1 MDYSCLPGTDGG
13 EDYNTTLPS
22 ISLIS
27 SISLFDNATSRKKS
41 LSKTFSVPGLTS
53 ENEYES
59 SLPSR
64 GLENLD
70 VMRQRSGT
78 GISSCPPSLQTS
90 NEGSLE
96 RTGQQM
102 EPTETQEEARYLPA
116 PLAALP
122 RTNQQTVLVFRNGT
136 EDLTEAQSEE
146 TSSSDNCSNDDDTA
160 GAEALAMQS
169 LGKHLILS
177 DLDEHLHSSA
187 VDTEFEMFSVIPD
200 GDVDQGDEDV
210 EQLSEFGS
218 SMYISLEK
226 ATKDSSVTKVV
237 QPTCHTEEQHGKS
250 RAGSYVT
257 LINGTRGSEPQDKPK
272 GSAFLQLASTGH
284 GENGVSS
291 SPVQATPLPSPIV
304 NIAATSEVTQTTEHQ
319 NVKEMVDSP
328 YQSHSTAR
336 QSQQQKFT
344 NELVAQFSSSNDL
357 PEGIEH
363 SDDEDSGLI
372 TTSCTSPDEF
382 LASFTSNCVTKETE
396 SFSLELLSEIDNC
409 SLEEGFSPL
418 ITDLQE
424 ESDINSADFCGNAE
438 LSLGKCFRDDT
449 LGLYANNIP
458 DQSCEDKDNIPLDSK
473 FHEDT
478 ELEGLEGLEGFSCV
492 MAYNQEEDEN
502 KQEDRTRTLTKRGIS
517 GHGLEFPALADS
529 LAPVT
534 ESACFLLPEMME
546 TNSEEESEDEDAE
559 DTENED
565 TSLHPGLF
573 ENTILMFDQAQEHLE
588 MKEFTLNNLSK
599 EQDKPS
605 EHLDFK
611 EDHFVG
617 QIGETGIEDTCSLN
631 DDQEAGGGFEE
642 NVSESHD
649 YKKESDLKGIP
660 NFYKFTKI
668 NFQAS

>member
-13 EDYNTTLPS
+13 EDYNTTLPG

-70 VMRQRSGT
+70 VTRQRSGT

-102 EPTETQEEARYLPA
+102 EPNETQEEARYLPA

-169 LGKHLILS
+169 LGKHLIMS

-200 GDVDQGDEDV
+200 ADVDQGDEEDV

-257 LINGTRGSEPQDKPK
+257 LINGTRGSEP
-272 GSAFLQLASTGH
+272 
-284 GENGVSS
+284 
-291 SPVQATPLPSPIV
+291 SPVV
-304 NIAATSEVTQTTEHQ
+304 NIAATSEMTQTTEHQ

-344 NELVAQFSSSNDL
+344 NELMAQFSSGNDL

-458 DQSCEDKDNIPLDSK
+458 DQSCEDKDNIPLDSQ
-473 FHEDT
+473 FYEDT
-478 ELEGLEGLEGFSCV
+478 ELEGREGFSCV

-517 GHGLEFPALADS
+517 GHGLEFPALADP

-546 TNSEEESEDEDAE
+546 TNSEEESKDEDAE

-617 QIGETGIEDTCSLN
+617 QIDETGIEDTCSLN
-631 DDQEAGGGFEE
+631 DDQEARGGFEE

-660 NFYKFTKI
+660 NFYTFTKI

>member
-13 EDYNTTLPS
+13 EDYNTTLPG

-70 VMRQRSGT
+70 VTRQRSGT

-102 EPTETQEEARYLPA
+102 EPNETQEEARYLPA

-169 LGKHLILS
+169 LGKHLIMS

-200 GDVDQGDEDV
+200 ADVDQGDEEDV

-257 LINGTRGSEPQDKPK
+257 LINGTRGSEP
-272 GSAFLQLASTGH
+272 
-284 GENGVSS
+284 
-291 SPVQATPLPSPIV
+291 SPIV
-304 NIAATSEVTQTTEHQ
+304 NIAATSEMTQTTEHQ

-328 YQSHSTAR
+328 YRSHSTAR

-458 DQSCEDKDNIPLDSK
+458 DQSCEDKDNIPLDSQ
-473 FHEDT
+473 FYEDT
-478 ELEGLEGLEGFSCV
+478 ELEGHEGFSCV

-517 GHGLEFPALADS
+517 GHGLEFPELADP

-546 TNSEEESEDEDAE
+546 TNSEEESKDEDAE

-617 QIGETGIEDTCSLN
+617 QIDETGIEDTCSLN
-631 DDQEAGGGFEE
+631 DDQEARGGFEE

-660 NFYKFTKI
+660 NFYTFTKI

>member
-13 EDYNTTLPS
+13 EDYNTTLPG

-70 VMRQRSGT
+70 VTRQRSGT

-169 LGKHLILS
+169 LGKHLIMS

-200 GDVDQGDEDV
+200 ADVDQGDEEDV

-257 LINGTRGSEPQDKPK
+257 LINGTRGSEP
-272 GSAFLQLASTGH
+272 
-284 GENGVSS
+284 
-291 SPVQATPLPSPIV
+291 SPIV
-304 NIAATSEVTQTTEHQ
+304 NIAATSEMTQTTEHQ

-328 YQSHSTAR
+328 YRSHSTAR

-344 NELVAQFSSSNDL
+344 NELVAQFSSGNDL

-458 DQSCEDKDNIPLDSK
+458 DQSCEDKDNIPLDSQ
-473 FHEDT
+473 FYEDT
-478 ELEGLEGLEGFSCV
+478 ELEGHEGFSCV

-502 KQEDRTRTLTKRGIS
+502 KQGDRTRTLTKRGIS
-517 GHGLEFPALADS
+517 GYGLEFPELADP

-546 TNSEEESEDEDAE
+546 TNSEEESKDEDAE

-617 QIGETGIEDTCSLN
+617 QIDETGIEDTCSLN
-631 DDQEAGGGFEE
+631 DDQEARGGFEE

-660 NFYKFTKI
+660 NFYTFTKI

>member
-13 EDYNTTLPS
+13 EDYNTTLPG

-169 LGKHLILS
+169 LGKHLIMS

-200 GDVDQGDEDV
+200 ADVDQGDEEDV

-257 LINGTRGSEPQDKPK
+257 LINGTRGSEP
-272 GSAFLQLASTGH
+272 
-284 GENGVSS
+284 
-291 SPVQATPLPSPIV
+291 SPIV
-304 NIAATSEVTQTTEHQ
+304 NIAATSEMTQATEHQ

-344 NELVAQFSSSNDL
+344 NELMAQFSSGNDL

-458 DQSCEDKDNIPLDSK
+458 DQSCEDKDNIPLDSQ
-473 FHEDT
+473 FYEDT
-478 ELEGLEGLEGFSCV
+478 ELEGHEGFSCV

-502 KQEDRTRTLTKRGIS
+502 KQGDRTRTLTKRGIS
-517 GHGLEFPALADS
+517 GHGLEFPELADP

-546 TNSEEESEDEDAE
+546 TNSEEESKDEDAE

-599 EQDKPS
+599 EQDKSS

-617 QIGETGIEDTCSLN
+617 QIDETGIEDTCSLN
-631 DDQEAGGGFEE
+631 DDQEARGGFEE

-660 NFYKFTKI
+660 NFYTFTKI

>member
-13 EDYNTTLPS
+13 EDYNTTLPG

-70 VMRQRSGT
+70 VTRQRSGT

-102 EPTETQEEARYLPA
+102 EPNETQEEARYLPA

-169 LGKHLILS
+169 LGKHLIMS

-200 GDVDQGDEDV
+200 ADVDQGDEEDV

-257 LINGTRGSEPQDKPK
+257 LINGTRGSEP
-272 GSAFLQLASTGH
+272 
-284 GENGVSS
+284 
-291 SPVQATPLPSPIV
+291 SPIV
-304 NIAATSEVTQTTEHQ
+304 NIAATSEMTQTTEHQ

-344 NELVAQFSSSNDL
+344 NELMAQFSSGNDL

-458 DQSCEDKDNIPLDSK
+458 DQSCEDKDNIPLDSQ
-473 FHEDT
+473 FYEDT
-478 ELEGLEGLEGFSCV
+478 ELEGHEGFSCV

-502 KQEDRTRTLTKRGIS
+502 KQGDRTRTLTKRGIS
-517 GHGLEFPALADS
+517 GHGLEFPELADP

-546 TNSEEESEDEDAE
+546 TNSEEESKDEDAE

-565 TSLHPGLF
+565 TSLHPGLS

-617 QIGETGIEDTCSLN
+617 QIDETGIEDTCSLN
-631 DDQEAGGGFEE
+631 DDQEARGGFEE

-660 NFYKFTKI
+660 NFYTFTKI

>member
-13 EDYNTTLPS
+13 EDYNTTLPG

-70 VMRQRSGT
+70 VTRQRSGT

-102 EPTETQEEARYLPA
+102 EPNETQEEARYLPA

-169 LGKHLILS
+169 LGKHLIMS

-200 GDVDQGDEDV
+200 GDVDQGDEEDV

-257 LINGTRGSEPQDKPK
+257 LINGTRGSEP
-272 GSAFLQLASTGH
+272 
-284 GENGVSS
+284 
-291 SPVQATPLPSPIV
+291 SPVV
-304 NIAATSEVTQTTEHQ
+304 NIAATSEMTQTTEHQ

-344 NELVAQFSSSNDL
+344 NELMAQFSSGNDL

-458 DQSCEDKDNIPLDSK
+458 DQSCEDKDNIPLDSQ
-473 FHEDT
+473 FYEDT
-478 ELEGLEGLEGFSCV
+478 ELEGREGFSCV

-517 GHGLEFPALADS
+517 GHGLEFPELADP

-546 TNSEEESEDEDAE
+546 TNSEEESKDEDAE

-617 QIGETGIEDTCSLN
+617 QIDETGIEDTCSLN
-631 DDQEAGGGFEE
+631 DDQEARGGFEE

-660 NFYKFTKI
+660 NFYTFTKI

>member
-13 EDYNTTLPS
+13 EDYNTTLPG

-70 VMRQRSGT
+70 VTRQRSGT

-169 LGKHLILS
+169 LGKHLIMS

-200 GDVDQGDEDV
+200 GDVDQGDEEDV

-257 LINGTRGSEPQDKPK
+257 LINGTRGSEP
-272 GSAFLQLASTGH
+272 
-284 GENGVSS
+284 
-291 SPVQATPLPSPIV
+291 SPIV
-304 NIAATSEVTQTTEHQ
+304 NIAATSEMTQTTEHQ

-328 YQSHSTAR
+328 YRSHSTAR

-344 NELVAQFSSSNDL
+344 NELMAQFSSGNDL

-458 DQSCEDKDNIPLDSK
+458 DQSCEDKDNIPLDSQ
-473 FHEDT
+473 FYEDT
-478 ELEGLEGLEGFSCV
+478 ELEGHEGFSCV

-502 KQEDRTRTLTKRGIS
+502 KQGDRTRTLTKRGIS
-517 GHGLEFPALADS
+517 GHGLEFPELADP

-546 TNSEEESEDEDAE
+546 TNSEEESKDEDAE

-617 QIGETGIEDTCSLN
+617 QIDETGIEDTCSLN
-631 DDQEAGGGFEE
+631 DDQEARGGFEE

-660 NFYKFTKI
+660 NFYTFTKI

>member
-13 EDYNTTLPS
+13 EDYNTTLPG

-27 SISLFDNATSRKKS
+27 SISLFDKATSRKKS

-70 VMRQRSGT
+70 VTRQRSGT

-169 LGKHLILS
+169 LGKHLIMS

-200 GDVDQGDEDV
+200 ADVDQGDEEDV

-257 LINGTRGSEPQDKPK
+257 LINGTRGSEP
-272 GSAFLQLASTGH
+272 
-284 GENGVSS
+284 
-291 SPVQATPLPSPIV
+291 SPIV
-304 NIAATSEVTQTTEHQ
+304 NIAATSEMTQTTEHQ

-328 YQSHSTAR
+328 YRSHSTAR

-344 NELVAQFSSSNDL
+344 NELVAQFSSGNDL

-458 DQSCEDKDNIPLDSK
+458 DQSCEDKDNIPLDSQ
-473 FHEDT
+473 FYEDT
-478 ELEGLEGLEGFSCV
+478 ELEGREGFSCV

-517 GHGLEFPALADS
+517 GHGLEFPELANP

-546 TNSEEESEDEDAE
+546 TNSEEESKDEDAE

-617 QIGETGIEDTCSLN
+617 QIDETGIEDTCSLN
-631 DDQEAGGGFEE
+631 DDQEARGGFEE

-660 NFYKFTKI
+660 NFYTFTKI

>member
-1 MDYSCLPGTDGG
+1 M
-13 EDYNTTLPS
+13 
-22 ISLIS
+22 
-27 SISLFDNATSRKKS
+27 
-41 LSKTFSVPGLTS
+41 
-53 ENEYES
+53 
-59 SLPSR
+59 
-64 GLENLD
+64 
-70 VMRQRSGT
+70 
-78 GISSCPPSLQTS
+78 
-90 NEGSLE
+90 
-96 RTGQQM
+96 
-102 EPTETQEEARYLPA
+102 
-116 PLAALP
+116 
-122 RTNQQTVLVFRNGT
+122 
-136 EDLTEAQSEE
+136 
-146 TSSSDNCSNDDDTA
+146 
-160 GAEALAMQS
+160 
-169 LGKHLILS
+169 
-177 DLDEHLHSSA
+177 
-187 VDTEFEMFSVIPD
+187 
-200 GDVDQGDEDV
+200 
-210 EQLSEFGS
+210 
-218 SMYISLEK
+218 
-226 ATKDSSVTKVV
+226 
-237 QPTCHTEEQHGKS
+237 
-250 RAGSYVT
+250 
-257 LINGTRGSEPQDKPK
+257 
-272 GSAFLQLASTGH
+272 
-284 GENGVSS
+284 
-291 SPVQATPLPSPIV
+291 
-304 NIAATSEVTQTTEHQ
+304 TQTTEHQ

-344 NELVAQFSSSNDL
+344 NELVAQFSSGNDL

-478 ELEGLEGLEGFSCV
+478 ELEGLEGFSCV
-492 MAYNQEEDEN
+492 MAYKQEEDEN

-517 GHGLEFPALADS
+517 GHGLEFPALADP

-546 TNSEEESEDEDAE
+546 TNSEEESKDEDAE

-599 EQDKPS
+599 EQDKLS

-631 DDQEAGGGFEE
+631 DDQEARGGFEE

-660 NFYKFTKI
+660 NFYTFTKI
-668 NFQAS
+668 YNFQAS

>member
-13 EDYNTTLPS
+13 EDYNTTLPG

-70 VMRQRSGT
+70 VTRQRSGT

-102 EPTETQEEARYLPA
+102 EPNETQEEARYLPA

-169 LGKHLILS
+169 LGKHLIMS

-200 GDVDQGDEDV
+200 ADVDQGDEEDV

-257 LINGTRGSEPQDKPK
+257 LINGTRGSEP
-272 GSAFLQLASTGH
+272 
-284 GENGVSS
+284 
-291 SPVQATPLPSPIV
+291 SPIV
-304 NIAATSEVTQTTEHQ
+304 NIAATSEMTQATEHQ

-344 NELVAQFSSSNDL
+344 NELMAQFSSGNDL

-458 DQSCEDKDNIPLDSK
+458 DQSCEDKDNIPLDSQ
-473 FHEDT
+473 FYEDT
-478 ELEGLEGLEGFSCV
+478 ELEGREGFSCV

-517 GHGLEFPALADS
+517 GHGLEFPALADP

-534 ESACFLLPEMME
+534 ESACFLLSEMME
-546 TNSEEESEDEDAE
+546 TNSEEESKDEDAE

-599 EQDKPS
+599 EQDKSS

-617 QIGETGIEDTCSLN
+617 QIDETGIEDTCSLN
-631 DDQEAGGGFEE
+631 DDQEARGGFEE

-660 NFYKFTKI
+660 NFYTFTKI

>member
-13 EDYNTTLPS
+13 EDYNTTLPG

-70 VMRQRSGT
+70 VTRQRSGT

-102 EPTETQEEARYLPA
+102 EPNETQEEARYLPA

-169 LGKHLILS
+169 LGKHLIMS

-200 GDVDQGDEDV
+200 ADVDQGDEEDV

-257 LINGTRGSEPQDKPK
+257 PINGTRGSE
-272 GSAFLQLASTGH
+272 
-284 GENGVSS
+284 
-291 SPVQATPLPSPIV
+291 PSPIV
-304 NIAATSEVTQTTEHQ
+304 NIAATSEMTQTTEHQ

-344 NELVAQFSSSNDL
+344 NELMAQFSSGNDL

-458 DQSCEDKDNIPLDSK
+458 DQSCEDKDNIPLDSQ
-473 FHEDT
+473 FYEDT
-478 ELEGLEGLEGFSCV
+478 ELEGHEGFSCV

-502 KQEDRTRTLTKRGIS
+502 KQGDRTRTLTKRGIS
-517 GHGLEFPALADS
+517 GHGLEFPELADP

-546 TNSEEESEDEDAE
+546 TNSEEESKDEDAE

-565 TSLHPGLF
+565 TSLHPGLS

-617 QIGETGIEDTCSLN
+617 QIDETGIEDTCSLN
-631 DDQEAGGGFEE
+631 DDQEARGGFEE

-660 NFYKFTKI
+660 NFYTFTKI

>member
-13 EDYNTTLPS
+13 EDYNTTLPG

-70 VMRQRSGT
+70 VTRQRSGT

-169 LGKHLILS
+169 LGKHLIMS

-200 GDVDQGDEDV
+200 ADVDQGDEEDV

-257 LINGTRGSEPQDKPK
+257 LINGTRGSEP
-272 GSAFLQLASTGH
+272 
-284 GENGVSS
+284 
-291 SPVQATPLPSPIV
+291 SPVV
-304 NIAATSEVTQTTEHQ
+304 NIAATSEMTQTTEHQ

-344 NELVAQFSSSNDL
+344 NELMAQFSSGNDL

-458 DQSCEDKDNIPLDSK
+458 DQSCEDKDNIPLDSQ
-473 FHEDT
+473 FYEDT
-478 ELEGLEGLEGFSCV
+478 ELEGHEGFSCV

-502 KQEDRTRTLTKRGIS
+502 KQGDRTRTLTKRGIS
-517 GHGLEFPALADS
+517 GHGLEFPELADP

-546 TNSEEESEDEDAE
+546 TNSEEESKDEDAE

-617 QIGETGIEDTCSLN
+617 QIDETGIEDTCSLN
-631 DDQEAGGGFEE
+631 DDQEARGGFEE

-660 NFYKFTKI
+660 NFYTFTKI

>member
-13 EDYNTTLPS
+13 EDYNTTLPG

-169 LGKHLILS
+169 LGKHLIMS

-200 GDVDQGDEDV
+200 GDVDQGDEEDV

-257 LINGTRGSEPQDKPK
+257 LINGTRGSEP
-272 GSAFLQLASTGH
+272 
-284 GENGVSS
+284 
-291 SPVQATPLPSPIV
+291 SPIV
-304 NIAATSEVTQTTEHQ
+304 NIAATSEMTQTTEHQ

-344 NELVAQFSSSNDL
+344 NELMAQFSSGNDL

-458 DQSCEDKDNIPLDSK
+458 DQSCEDKDNIPLDSQ
-473 FHEDT
+473 FYEDT
-478 ELEGLEGLEGFSCV
+478 ELEGHEGFSCV

-502 KQEDRTRTLTKRGIS
+502 KQGDRTRTLTKRGIS
-517 GHGLEFPALADS
+517 GHGLEFPELADP

-546 TNSEEESEDEDAE
+546 TNSEEESKDEDAE

-617 QIGETGIEDTCSLN
+617 QIDETGIEDTCSLN
-631 DDQEAGGGFEE
+631 DDQEARGGFEE

-660 NFYKFTKI
+660 NFYTFTKI

>member
-13 EDYNTTLPS
+13 EDYNTTLPG

-70 VMRQRSGT
+70 VTRQRSGT

-169 LGKHLILS
+169 LGKHLIMS

-200 GDVDQGDEDV
+200 GDVDQGDEEDV

-257 LINGTRGSEPQDKPK
+257 LINGTRGSEP
-272 GSAFLQLASTGH
+272 
-284 GENGVSS
+284 
-291 SPVQATPLPSPIV
+291 SPIV
-304 NIAATSEVTQTTEHQ
+304 NIAATSEMTQTTEHQ

-328 YQSHSTAR
+328 YRSHSTAR

-344 NELVAQFSSSNDL
+344 NELVAQFSSGNDL

-458 DQSCEDKDNIPLDSK
+458 DQSCEDKDNIPLDSQ
-473 FHEDT
+473 FYEDT
-478 ELEGLEGLEGFSCV
+478 ELEGHEGFSCV

-502 KQEDRTRTLTKRGIS
+502 KQGDRTRTLTKRGIS
-517 GHGLEFPALADS
+517 GHGLEFPELADP

-546 TNSEEESEDEDAE
+546 TNSEEESKDEDAE

-617 QIGETGIEDTCSLN
+617 QIDETGIEDTCSLN
-631 DDQEAGGGFEE
+631 DDQEARGGFEE

-660 NFYKFTKI
+660 NFYTFTKI

>member
-13 EDYNTTLPS
+13 EDYNTTLPG

-70 VMRQRSGT
+70 VTRQRSGT

-102 EPTETQEEARYLPA
+102 EPNETQEEARYLPA

-169 LGKHLILS
+169 LGKHLIMS

-200 GDVDQGDEDV
+200 ADVDQGDEEDV

-257 LINGTRGSEPQDKPK
+257 LINGTRGSEP
-272 GSAFLQLASTGH
+272 
-284 GENGVSS
+284 
-291 SPVQATPLPSPIV
+291 SPIV
-304 NIAATSEVTQTTEHQ
+304 NIAATSEMTQATEHQ

-344 NELVAQFSSSNDL
+344 NELMAQFSSGNDL

-458 DQSCEDKDNIPLDSK
+458 DQSCEDKDNIPLDSQ
-473 FHEDT
+473 FYEDT
-478 ELEGLEGLEGFSCV
+478 ELEGREGFSCV

-517 GHGLEFPALADS
+517 GHGLEFPALADP

-534 ESACFLLPEMME
+534 ESACFLLSEMME
-546 TNSEEESEDEDAE
+546 TNSEEESKDEDAE

-617 QIGETGIEDTCSLN
+617 QIDETGIEDTCSLN
-631 DDQEAGGGFEE
+631 DDQEARGGFEE

-660 NFYKFTKI
+660 NFYTFTKI

>member
-13 EDYNTTLPS
+13 EDYNTTLPG

-70 VMRQRSGT
+70 VTRQRSGT

-102 EPTETQEEARYLPA
+102 EPNETQEEARYLPA

-169 LGKHLILS
+169 LGKHLIMS

-200 GDVDQGDEDV
+200 ADVDQGDEEDV

-257 LINGTRGSEPQDKPK
+257 LINGTRGSEP
-272 GSAFLQLASTGH
+272 
-284 GENGVSS
+284 
-291 SPVQATPLPSPIV
+291 SPIV
-304 NIAATSEVTQTTEHQ
+304 NIAATREMTQTTEHQ

-344 NELVAQFSSSNDL
+344 NELMAQFSSGNDL

-458 DQSCEDKDNIPLDSK
+458 DQSCEDKDNIPLDSQ
-473 FHEDT
+473 FYEDT
-478 ELEGLEGLEGFSCV
+478 ELEGHEGFSCV

-502 KQEDRTRTLTKRGIS
+502 KQGDRTRTLTKRGIS
-517 GHGLEFPALADS
+517 GHGLEFPELADP

-546 TNSEEESEDEDAE
+546 TNSEEESKDEDAE

-565 TSLHPGLF
+565 TSLHPGLS

-617 QIGETGIEDTCSLN
+617 QIDETGIEDTCSLN
-631 DDQEAGGGFEE
+631 DDQEARGGFEE

-660 NFYKFTKI
+660 NFYTFTKI

>member
-13 EDYNTTLPS
+13 EDYNTTLPG

-70 VMRQRSGT
+70 VTRQRSGT

-102 EPTETQEEARYLPA
+102 EPNETQEEARYLPA

-169 LGKHLILS
+169 LGKHLIMS

-200 GDVDQGDEDV
+200 ADVDQGDEEDV

-257 LINGTRGSEPQDKPK
+257 LINGTRGSEP
-272 GSAFLQLASTGH
+272 
-284 GENGVSS
+284 
-291 SPVQATPLPSPIV
+291 SPIV
-304 NIAATSEVTQTTEHQ
+304 NIAATSEMTQATEHQ

-344 NELVAQFSSSNDL
+344 NELMAQFSSGNDL

-458 DQSCEDKDNIPLDSK
+458 DQSCEDKDNIPLDSQ
-473 FHEDT
+473 FYEDT
-478 ELEGLEGLEGFSCV
+478 ELEGREGFSCV

-502 KQEDRTRTLTKRGIS
+502 KQGDRTRTLTKRGIS
-517 GHGLEFPALADS
+517 GHGLEFPELADP

-546 TNSEEESEDEDAE
+546 TNSEEESKDEDAE

-617 QIGETGIEDTCSLN
+617 QIDETGIEDTCSLN
-631 DDQEAGGGFEE
+631 DDQEARGGFEE

-660 NFYKFTKI
+660 NFYTFTKI

>member
-13 EDYNTTLPS
+13 EGYNTTLPG

-70 VMRQRSGT
+70 VTRQRSGT

-102 EPTETQEEARYLPA
+102 EPNETQEEARYLPA

-169 LGKHLILS
+169 LGKHLIMS

-200 GDVDQGDEDV
+200 ADVDQGDEEDV

-257 LINGTRGSEPQDKPK
+257 LINGTRGSEP
-272 GSAFLQLASTGH
+272 
-284 GENGVSS
+284 
-291 SPVQATPLPSPIV
+291 SPIV
-304 NIAATSEVTQTTEHQ
+304 NIAATSEMTQTTEHQ

-344 NELVAQFSSSNDL
+344 NELMAQFSSGNDL

-458 DQSCEDKDNIPLDSK
+458 DQSCEDKDNIPLDSQ
-473 FHEDT
+473 FYEDT
-478 ELEGLEGLEGFSCV
+478 ELEGREGFSCV

-517 GHGLEFPALADS
+517 GHGLEFPALADP

-534 ESACFLLPEMME
+534 ESACFLLSEMME
-546 TNSEEESEDEDAE
+546 TNSEEESKDEDAE

-617 QIGETGIEDTCSLN
+617 QIDETGIEDTCSLN
-631 DDQEAGGGFEE
+631 DDQEARGGFEE

-660 NFYKFTKI
+660 NFYTFTKI

>member
-13 EDYNTTLPS
+13 EDYNTTLPG

-70 VMRQRSGT
+70 VTRQRSGT

-169 LGKHLILS
+169 LGKHLIMS

-200 GDVDQGDEDV
+200 ADVDQGDEEDV

-257 LINGTRGSEPQDKPK
+257 LINGTRGSEP
-272 GSAFLQLASTGH
+272 
-284 GENGVSS
+284 
-291 SPVQATPLPSPIV
+291 SPIV
-304 NIAATSEVTQTTEHQ
+304 NIAATSEMTQTTEHQ

-344 NELVAQFSSSNDL
+344 NELMAQFSSGNDL

-458 DQSCEDKDNIPLDSK
+458 DQSCEDKDNIPLDSQ
-473 FHEDT
+473 FYEDT
-478 ELEGLEGLEGFSCV
+478 ELEGHEGFSCV

-502 KQEDRTRTLTKRGIS
+502 KQGDRTRTLTKRGIS
-517 GHGLEFPALADS
+517 GHGLEFPELANP

-546 TNSEEESEDEDAE
+546 TNSEEESKDEDAE

-617 QIGETGIEDTCSLN
+617 QIDETGIEDTCSLN
-631 DDQEAGGGFEE
+631 DDQEARGGFEE

-660 NFYKFTKI
+660 NFYTFTKI

>member
-13 EDYNTTLPS
+13 EDYNTTLPG

-70 VMRQRSGT
+70 VTRQRSGT

-102 EPTETQEEARYLPA
+102 EPNETQEEARYLPA

-169 LGKHLILS
+169 LGKHLIMS

-200 GDVDQGDEDV
+200 ADVDQGDEEDV

-257 LINGTRGSEPQDKPK
+257 LINGTRGSEP
-272 GSAFLQLASTGH
+272 
-284 GENGVSS
+284 
-291 SPVQATPLPSPIV
+291 SPIV
-304 NIAATSEVTQTTEHQ
+304 NIAATREMTQTTEHQ

-344 NELVAQFSSSNDL
+344 NELMAQFSSGNDL

-458 DQSCEDKDNIPLDSK
+458 DQSCEDKDNIPLDSQ
-473 FHEDT
+473 FYEDT
-478 ELEGLEGLEGFSCV
+478 ELEGHEGFSCV

-502 KQEDRTRTLTKRGIS
+502 KQGDRTRTLTKRGIS
-517 GHGLEFPALADS
+517 GHGLEFPELADP

-546 TNSEEESEDEDAE
+546 TNSEEESKDEDAE

-565 TSLHPGLF
+565 TSLHPGLS

-599 EQDKPS
+599 EQDKSS

-617 QIGETGIEDTCSLN
+617 QIDETGIEDTCSLN
-631 DDQEAGGGFEE
+631 DDQEARGGFEE

-660 NFYKFTKI
+660 NFYTFTKI

>member
-13 EDYNTTLPS
+13 EDYNTTLPG

-70 VMRQRSGT
+70 VTRQRSGT

-102 EPTETQEEARYLPA
+102 EPNETQEEARYLPA

-169 LGKHLILS
+169 LGKHLIMS

-200 GDVDQGDEDV
+200 ADVDQGDEEDV

-237 QPTCHTEEQHGKS
+237 QPTCHTEEKHGKS

-257 LINGTRGSEPQDKPK
+257 LINGTRGSEP
-272 GSAFLQLASTGH
+272 
-284 GENGVSS
+284 
-291 SPVQATPLPSPIV
+291 SPIV
-304 NIAATSEVTQTTEHQ
+304 NIAATSEMTQTTEHQ

-344 NELVAQFSSSNDL
+344 NELMAQFSSGNDL

-458 DQSCEDKDNIPLDSK
+458 DQSCEDKDNIPLDSQ
-473 FHEDT
+473 FYEDT
-478 ELEGLEGLEGFSCV
+478 ELEGHEGFSCV

-517 GHGLEFPALADS
+517 GHGLEFPALADP

-534 ESACFLLPEMME
+534 ESACFLVPEMME
-546 TNSEEESEDEDAE
+546 TNSEEESKDEDAE

-617 QIGETGIEDTCSLN
+617 QIDETGIEDTCSLN
-631 DDQEAGGGFEE
+631 DDQEARGGFEE

-660 NFYKFTKI
+660 NFYTFTKI

>member
-13 EDYNTTLPS
+13 EDYNTTLPG

-70 VMRQRSGT
+70 VTRQRSGT

-169 LGKHLILS
+169 LGKHLIMS

-200 GDVDQGDEDV
+200 ADVDQGDEEDV

-257 LINGTRGSEPQDKPK
+257 LINGTRGSEP
-272 GSAFLQLASTGH
+272 
-284 GENGVSS
+284 
-291 SPVQATPLPSPIV
+291 SPIV
-304 NIAATSEVTQTTEHQ
+304 NIAATSEMTQTTEHQ

-344 NELVAQFSSSNDL
+344 NELMAQFSSGNDL

-458 DQSCEDKDNIPLDSK
+458 DQSCEDKDNIPLDSQ
-473 FHEDT
+473 FYEDT
-478 ELEGLEGLEGFSCV
+478 ELEGREGFSCV

-502 KQEDRTRTLTKRGIS
+502 KQGDRTRTLTKRGIS
-517 GHGLEFPALADS
+517 GHGLEFPALADP

-534 ESACFLLPEMME
+534 ESACFLLSEMME
-546 TNSEEESEDEDAE
+546 TNSEEESKDEDAE

-617 QIGETGIEDTCSLN
+617 QIDETGIEDTCSLN
-631 DDQEAGGGFEE
+631 DDQEARGGFEE

-660 NFYKFTKI
+660 NFYTFTKI

>member
-13 EDYNTTLPS
+13 EDYNTTLPG

-70 VMRQRSGT
+70 VTRQRSGT

-169 LGKHLILS
+169 LGKHLIMS

-200 GDVDQGDEDV
+200 ADVDQGDEEDV

-257 LINGTRGSEPQDKPK
+257 LINGTRGSEP
-272 GSAFLQLASTGH
+272 
-284 GENGVSS
+284 
-291 SPVQATPLPSPIV
+291 SPIV
-304 NIAATSEVTQTTEHQ
+304 NIAATSEMTQTTEHQ

-344 NELVAQFSSSNDL
+344 NELMAQFSSGNDL

-409 SLEEGFSPL
+409 SLEEGFPPL

-458 DQSCEDKDNIPLDSK
+458 DQSCEDKDNIPLDSQ
-473 FHEDT
+473 FYEDT
-478 ELEGLEGLEGFSCV
+478 ELEGHEGFSCV

-502 KQEDRTRTLTKRGIS
+502 KQGDRTRTLTKRGIS
-517 GHGLEFPALADS
+517 GHGLEFPELADP

-546 TNSEEESEDEDAE
+546 TNSEEESKDEDAE

-617 QIGETGIEDTCSLN
+617 QIDETGIEDTCSLN
-631 DDQEAGGGFEE
+631 DDQEARGGFEE

-660 NFYKFTKI
+660 NFYTFTKI

>member
-13 EDYNTTLPS
+13 EDYNTTLPG

-70 VMRQRSGT
+70 VTRQRSGT

-169 LGKHLILS
+169 LGKHLIMS

-200 GDVDQGDEDV
+200 ADVDQGDEEDV

-257 LINGTRGSEPQDKPK
+257 LINGTRGSEP
-272 GSAFLQLASTGH
+272 
-284 GENGVSS
+284 
-291 SPVQATPLPSPIV
+291 SPIV
-304 NIAATSEVTQTTEHQ
+304 NIAATSEMTQTTEHQ

-344 NELVAQFSSSNDL
+344 NELMAQFSSGNDL

-458 DQSCEDKDNIPLDSK
+458 DQSCEDKDNIPLDSQ
-473 FHEDT
+473 FYEDT
-478 ELEGLEGLEGFSCV
+478 ELEGHEGFSCV

-502 KQEDRTRTLTKRGIS
+502 KQGDRTRTLTKRGIS
-517 GHGLEFPALADS
+517 GHGLEFPELAVP

-546 TNSEEESEDEDAE
+546 TNSEEESKDEDAE

-565 TSLHPGLF
+565 TSLHPGLS

-617 QIGETGIEDTCSLN
+617 QIDETGIEDTCSLN
-631 DDQEAGGGFEE
+631 DDQEARGGFEE

-660 NFYKFTKI
+660 NFYTFTKI

>member
-13 EDYNTTLPS
+13 EDYNTTLPG

-70 VMRQRSGT
+70 VTRQRSGT

-96 RTGQQM
+96 RTGRQM

-169 LGKHLILS
+169 LGKHLIMS

-200 GDVDQGDEDV
+200 ADVDQGDEEDV

-257 LINGTRGSEPQDKPK
+257 LINGTRGSEP
-272 GSAFLQLASTGH
+272 
-284 GENGVSS
+284 
-291 SPVQATPLPSPIV
+291 SPIV
-304 NIAATSEVTQTTEHQ
+304 NIAATSEMTQTTEHQ

-344 NELVAQFSSSNDL
+344 NELMAQFSSGNDL

-458 DQSCEDKDNIPLDSK
+458 DQSCEDKDNIPLDSQ
-473 FHEDT
+473 FYEDT
-478 ELEGLEGLEGFSCV
+478 ELEGHEGFSCV

-502 KQEDRTRTLTKRGIS
+502 KQGDRTRTLTKRGIS
-517 GHGLEFPALADS
+517 GHGLEFPELADP

-546 TNSEEESEDEDAE
+546 TNSEEESKDEDAE

-617 QIGETGIEDTCSLN
+617 QIDETGIEDTCSLN
-631 DDQEAGGGFEE
+631 DDQEARGGFEE

-660 NFYKFTKI
+660 NFYTFTKI

>member
-13 EDYNTTLPS
+13 EDYNTTLPG

-70 VMRQRSGT
+70 VTRQRSGT

-102 EPTETQEEARYLPA
+102 EPNETQEEARYLPA

-169 LGKHLILS
+169 LGKHLIMS

-200 GDVDQGDEDV
+200 ADVDQGDEEDV

-257 LINGTRGSEPQDKPK
+257 LINGTRGSEP
-272 GSAFLQLASTGH
+272 
-284 GENGVSS
+284 
-291 SPVQATPLPSPIV
+291 SPIV
-304 NIAATSEVTQTTEHQ
+304 NIAATREMTQTTEHQ

-344 NELVAQFSSSNDL
+344 NELMAQFSSGNDL

-458 DQSCEDKDNIPLDSK
+458 DQSCEDKDNIPLDSQ
-473 FHEDT
+473 FYEDT
-478 ELEGLEGLEGFSCV
+478 ELEGHEGFSCV

-502 KQEDRTRTLTKRGIS
+502 KQGDRTRTLTKRGIS
-517 GHGLEFPALADS
+517 GHGLEFPELADP

-546 TNSEEESEDEDAE
+546 TNSEEESKDEDAE

-599 EQDKPS
+599 EQDKSS

-617 QIGETGIEDTCSLN
+617 QIDETGIEDTCSLN
-631 DDQEAGGGFEE
+631 DDQEARGGFEE

-660 NFYKFTKI
+660 NFYTFTKI

>member
-13 EDYNTTLPS
+13 EDYNTTLPG

-70 VMRQRSGT
+70 VTRQRSGT

-146 TSSSDNCSNDDDTA
+146 TSSSNDDDTA

-169 LGKHLILS
+169 LGKHLIMS

-200 GDVDQGDEDV
+200 ADVDQGDEEDV

-257 LINGTRGSEPQDKPK
+257 LINGTRGSEP
-272 GSAFLQLASTGH
+272 
-284 GENGVSS
+284 
-291 SPVQATPLPSPIV
+291 SPIV
-304 NIAATSEVTQTTEHQ
+304 NIAATSEMTQTTEHQ

-344 NELVAQFSSSNDL
+344 NELMAQFSSGNDL

-458 DQSCEDKDNIPLDSK
+458 DQSCEDKDNIPLDSQ
-473 FHEDT
+473 FYEDT
-478 ELEGLEGLEGFSCV
+478 ELEGHEGFSCV

-502 KQEDRTRTLTKRGIS
+502 KQGDRTRTLTKRGIS
-517 GHGLEFPALADS
+517 GHGLEFPELADP

-546 TNSEEESEDEDAE
+546 TNSEEESKDEDAE

-617 QIGETGIEDTCSLN
+617 QIDETGIEDTCSLN
-631 DDQEAGGGFEE
+631 DDQEARGGFEE

-660 NFYKFTKI
+660 NFYTFTKI

>member
-13 EDYNTTLPS
+13 EGYNTTLPG

-70 VMRQRSGT
+70 VTRQRSGT

-102 EPTETQEEARYLPA
+102 EPNETQEEARYLPA

-169 LGKHLILS
+169 LGKHLIMS

-200 GDVDQGDEDV
+200 ADVDQGDEEDV

-257 LINGTRGSEPQDKPK
+257 LINGTRGSEP
-272 GSAFLQLASTGH
+272 
-284 GENGVSS
+284 
-291 SPVQATPLPSPIV
+291 SPIV
-304 NIAATSEVTQTTEHQ
+304 NIAATSEMTQTTEHQ

-344 NELVAQFSSSNDL
+344 NELMAQFSSGNDL

-458 DQSCEDKDNIPLDSK
+458 DQSCEDKDNIPLDSQ
-473 FHEDT
+473 FYEDT
-478 ELEGLEGLEGFSCV
+478 ELEGHEGFSCV

-502 KQEDRTRTLTKRGIS
+502 KRGDRTRTLTKRGIS
-517 GHGLEFPALADS
+517 GHGLEFPALADP

-534 ESACFLLPEMME
+534 ESACFLVPEMME
-546 TNSEEESEDEDAE
+546 TNSEEESKDEDAE

-617 QIGETGIEDTCSLN
+617 QIDETGIEDTCSLN
-631 DDQEAGGGFEE
+631 DDQEARGGFDE

-660 NFYKFTKI
+660 NFYTFTKI

>member
-13 EDYNTTLPS
+13 EDYNTTLPG

-70 VMRQRSGT
+70 VTRQRSGT

-169 LGKHLILS
+169 LGKHLIMS

-200 GDVDQGDEDV
+200 ADVDQGDEEDV

-257 LINGTRGSEPQDKPK
+257 LINGTRGSEP
-272 GSAFLQLASTGH
+272 
-284 GENGVSS
+284 
-291 SPVQATPLPSPIV
+291 SPIV
-304 NIAATSEVTQTTEHQ
+304 NIAATSEMTQTTEHQ

-344 NELVAQFSSSNDL
+344 NELMAQFSSGNDL

-458 DQSCEDKDNIPLDSK
+458 DQSCEDKDNIPLDSQ
-473 FHEDT
+473 FYEDT
-478 ELEGLEGLEGFSCV
+478 ELEGHEGFSCV

-502 KQEDRTRTLTKRGIS
+502 KQGDRTRTLTKRGIS
-517 GHGLEFPALADS
+517 GHGLEFPELADP

-546 TNSEEESEDEDAE
+546 TNSEEESKDEDAE

-617 QIGETGIEDTCSLN
+617 QIDETGIEDTCSLN
-631 DDQEAGGGFEE
+631 DDQEARGGFEE

-660 NFYKFTKI
+660 NFYTFTKI

>member
-1 MDYSCLPGTDGG
+1 MDYSCLPGTDSG
-13 EDYNTTLPS
+13 EDYNTTLPG

-70 VMRQRSGT
+70 VTRQRSGT

-102 EPTETQEEARYLPA
+102 EPNETQEEARYLPA

-169 LGKHLILS
+169 LGKHLIMS

-200 GDVDQGDEDV
+200 GDVDQGDEEDV

-257 LINGTRGSEPQDKPK
+257 LINGTRGSEP
-272 GSAFLQLASTGH
+272 
-284 GENGVSS
+284 
-291 SPVQATPLPSPIV
+291 SPIV
-304 NIAATSEVTQTTEHQ
+304 NIAATSEMTQTTEHQ

-344 NELVAQFSSSNDL
+344 NELMAQFSSGNDL

-458 DQSCEDKDNIPLDSK
+458 DQSCEDKDNIPVDSQ
-473 FHEDT
+473 FYEDT
-478 ELEGLEGLEGFSCV
+478 ELEGHEGFSCV

-502 KQEDRTRTLTKRGIS
+502 KQGDRTRTLTKRGIS
-517 GHGLEFPALADS
+517 GHGLEFPELADP

-546 TNSEEESEDEDAE
+546 TNSEEESKDEDAE

-617 QIGETGIEDTCSLN
+617 QIDETGIEDTCSLN
-631 DDQEAGGGFEE
+631 DDQEARGGFEE

-660 NFYKFTKI
+660 NFYTFTKI

>member
-13 EDYNTTLPS
+13 EDYNTTLPG

-70 VMRQRSGT
+70 VTRQRSGT

-102 EPTETQEEARYLPA
+102 EPNETQEEARYLPA

-169 LGKHLILS
+169 LGKHLIMS

-200 GDVDQGDEDV
+200 ADVDQGDEEDV

-257 LINGTRGSEPQDKPK
+257 LINGTRGSEP
-272 GSAFLQLASTGH
+272 
-284 GENGVSS
+284 
-291 SPVQATPLPSPIV
+291 SPIV
-304 NIAATSEVTQTTEHQ
+304 NIAATSEMTQTTEHQ

-344 NELVAQFSSSNDL
+344 NELVAQFSSGNDL

-458 DQSCEDKDNIPLDSK
+458 DQSCEDKDNIPLDSQ
-473 FHEDT
+473 FYEDT
-478 ELEGLEGLEGFSCV
+478 ELEGHEGFSCV

-502 KQEDRTRTLTKRGIS
+502 KQGDRTRTLTKRGIS
-517 GHGLEFPALADS
+517 GHGLEFPELADP

-546 TNSEEESEDEDAE
+546 TNSEEESKDEDAE

-599 EQDKPS
+599 EQDKSS

-617 QIGETGIEDTCSLN
+617 QIDETGIEDTCSLN
-631 DDQEAGGGFEE
+631 DDQEARGGFEE

-660 NFYKFTKI
+660 NFYTFTKI

>member
-13 EDYNTTLPS
+13 EDYNTTLPG

-70 VMRQRSGT
+70 VTRQRSGT

-102 EPTETQEEARYLPA
+102 EPNETQEEARYLPA

-169 LGKHLILS
+169 LGKHLIMS

-200 GDVDQGDEDV
+200 ADVDQGDEEDV

-257 LINGTRGSEPQDKPK
+257 LINGTRGSEP
-272 GSAFLQLASTGH
+272 
-284 GENGVSS
+284 
-291 SPVQATPLPSPIV
+291 SPIV
-304 NIAATSEVTQTTEHQ
+304 NIAATSEMTQTTEHQ

-328 YQSHSTAR
+328 YRSHSTAR

-344 NELVAQFSSSNDL
+344 NELVAQFSSGNDL

-458 DQSCEDKDNIPLDSK
+458 DQSCEDKDNIPLDSQ
-473 FHEDT
+473 FYEDT
-478 ELEGLEGLEGFSCV
+478 ELEGHEGFSCV

-517 GHGLEFPALADS
+517 GHGLEFPALADP

-534 ESACFLLPEMME
+534 ESACFLLSEMME
-546 TNSEEESEDEDAE
+546 TNSEEESKDEDAE

-617 QIGETGIEDTCSLN
+617 QIDETGIEDTCSLN
-631 DDQEAGGGFEE
+631 DDQEARGGFDE

-660 NFYKFTKI
+660 NFYTFTKI

>member
-13 EDYNTTLPS
+13 EDYNTTLPG

-59 SLPSR
+59 SLSSR

-70 VMRQRSGT
+70 VTRQRSGT

-102 EPTETQEEARYLPA
+102 EPNETQEEARYLPA

-169 LGKHLILS
+169 LGKHLIMS

-200 GDVDQGDEDV
+200 GDVDQGDEEDV

-257 LINGTRGSEPQDKPK
+257 LINGTRGSEP
-272 GSAFLQLASTGH
+272 
-284 GENGVSS
+284 
-291 SPVQATPLPSPIV
+291 SPIV
-304 NIAATSEVTQTTEHQ
+304 NIAATREMTQTTEHQ

-344 NELVAQFSSSNDL
+344 NELVAQFSSGNDL

-458 DQSCEDKDNIPLDSK
+458 DQSCEDKDNIPLDSQ
-473 FHEDT
+473 FYEDT
-478 ELEGLEGLEGFSCV
+478 ELEGHEGFSCV

-502 KQEDRTRTLTKRGIS
+502 KQGDRTRTLTKRGIS
-517 GHGLEFPALADS
+517 GHGLEFPELADP

-546 TNSEEESEDEDAE
+546 TNSEEESKDEDAE

-565 TSLHPGLF
+565 TSLHPGLS

-617 QIGETGIEDTCSLN
+617 QIDETGIEDTCSLN
-631 DDQEAGGGFEE
+631 DDQEARGGFEE

-660 NFYKFTKI
+660 NFYTFTKI

>member
-13 EDYNTTLPS
+13 EDYNTTLPG

-70 VMRQRSGT
+70 VTRQRSGT

-102 EPTETQEEARYLPA
+102 EPNETQEEARYLPA

-169 LGKHLILS
+169 LGKHLIMS

-200 GDVDQGDEDV
+200 GDVDQGDEEDV

-257 LINGTRGSEPQDKPK
+257 LINGTRGSEP
-272 GSAFLQLASTGH
+272 
-284 GENGVSS
+284 
-291 SPVQATPLPSPIV
+291 SPIV
-304 NIAATSEVTQTTEHQ
+304 NIAATSEMTQTTEHQ

-344 NELVAQFSSSNDL
+344 NKLMAQFSSGNDL

-458 DQSCEDKDNIPLDSK
+458 DQSCEDKDNIPLDSQ
-473 FHEDT
+473 FYEDT
-478 ELEGLEGLEGFSCV
+478 ELEGHEGFSCV

-502 KQEDRTRTLTKRGIS
+502 KQGDRTRTLTKRGIS
-517 GHGLEFPALADS
+517 GHGLEFPELADP

-546 TNSEEESEDEDAE
+546 TNSEEESKDEDAE

-617 QIGETGIEDTCSLN
+617 QIDETGIEDTCSLN
-631 DDQEAGGGFEE
+631 DDQEARGGFEE

-660 NFYKFTKI
+660 NFYTFTKI

>member
-13 EDYNTTLPS
+13 EDYNTTLPG

-70 VMRQRSGT
+70 VTRQRSGT

-102 EPTETQEEARYLPA
+102 EPNETQEEARYLPA

-169 LGKHLILS
+169 LGKHLIMS
-177 DLDEHLHSSA
+177 DLDKHLHSSA

-200 GDVDQGDEDV
+200 ADVDQGDEEDV

-257 LINGTRGSEPQDKPK
+257 LINGTRGSEP
-272 GSAFLQLASTGH
+272 
-284 GENGVSS
+284 
-291 SPVQATPLPSPIV
+291 SPIV
-304 NIAATSEVTQTTEHQ
+304 NIAATSEMTQTTEHQ

-344 NELVAQFSSSNDL
+344 NELMAQFSSGNDL

-458 DQSCEDKDNIPLDSK
+458 DQSCEDKDNIPLDSQ
-473 FHEDT
+473 FYEDT
-478 ELEGLEGLEGFSCV
+478 ELEGHEGFSCV

-502 KQEDRTRTLTKRGIS
+502 KQGDRTRTLTKRGIS
-517 GHGLEFPALADS
+517 GHGLEFPELADP

-546 TNSEEESEDEDAE
+546 TNSEEESKDEDAE

-617 QIGETGIEDTCSLN
+617 QIDETGIEDTCSLN
-631 DDQEAGGGFEE
+631 DDQEARGGFEE

-660 NFYKFTKI
+660 NFYTFTKI

>member
-1 MDYSCLPGTDGG
+1 MDYSCLPGTDSG
-13 EDYNTTLPS
+13 EDYNTTLPG

-70 VMRQRSGT
+70 VTRQRSGT

-102 EPTETQEEARYLPA
+102 EPNETQEEARYLPA

-169 LGKHLILS
+169 LGKHLIMS

-200 GDVDQGDEDV
+200 ADVDQGDEEDV

-257 LINGTRGSEPQDKPK
+257 LINGTRGSEP
-272 GSAFLQLASTGH
+272 
-284 GENGVSS
+284 
-291 SPVQATPLPSPIV
+291 SPIV
-304 NIAATSEVTQTTEHQ
+304 NIAATSEMTQTTEHQ

-344 NELVAQFSSSNDL
+344 NELMAQFSSGNDL

-458 DQSCEDKDNIPLDSK
+458 DQSCEDKDNIPLDSQ
-473 FHEDT
+473 FYEDT
-478 ELEGLEGLEGFSCV
+478 ELEGHEGFSCV

-502 KQEDRTRTLTKRGIS
+502 KQGDRTRTLTKRGIS
-517 GHGLEFPALADS
+517 GHGLEFPELADP

-546 TNSEEESEDEDAE
+546 TNSEEESKDEDAE

-617 QIGETGIEDTCSLN
+617 QIDETGIEDTCSLN
-631 DDQEAGGGFEE
+631 DDQEARGGFEE

-660 NFYKFTKI
+660 NFYTFTKI

>member
-13 EDYNTTLPS
+13 EDYNTTLPG

-70 VMRQRSGT
+70 VTRQRSGT

-102 EPTETQEEARYLPA
+102 EPNETQEEARYLPA

-169 LGKHLILS
+169 LGKHLIMS

-200 GDVDQGDEDV
+200 ADVDQGDEEDV

-257 LINGTRGSEPQDKPK
+257 LINGTRGSEP
-272 GSAFLQLASTGH
+272 
-284 GENGVSS
+284 
-291 SPVQATPLPSPIV
+291 SPIV
-304 NIAATSEVTQTTEHQ
+304 NIAATSEMTQTTEHQ

-344 NELVAQFSSSNDL
+344 NELMAQFSSGNDL

-458 DQSCEDKDNIPLDSK
+458 DQSCEDKDNIPLDSQ
-473 FHEDT
+473 FYEDT
-478 ELEGLEGLEGFSCV
+478 ELEGHEGFSCV

-502 KQEDRTRTLTKRGIS
+502 KQGDRTRTLTKRGIS
-517 GHGLEFPALADS
+517 GHGLEFPELADP

-546 TNSEEESEDEDAE
+546 TNSEEESKDEDAE

-599 EQDKPS
+599 EQDKS
-605 EHLDFK
+605 TEHLDFK

-617 QIGETGIEDTCSLN
+617 QIDETGIEDTCSLN
-631 DDQEAGGGFEE
+631 DDQEARGGFEE

-660 NFYKFTKI
+660 NFYTFTKI

>member
-13 EDYNTTLPS
+13 EDYNTTLPG

-70 VMRQRSGT
+70 VTRQRSGT

-102 EPTETQEEARYLPA
+102 EPNETQEEARYLPA

-169 LGKHLILS
+169 LGKHLIMS

-200 GDVDQGDEDV
+200 ADVDQGDEEDV

-257 LINGTRGSEPQDKPK
+257 LINGTRGSEP
-272 GSAFLQLASTGH
+272 
-284 GENGVSS
+284 
-291 SPVQATPLPSPIV
+291 SPIV
-304 NIAATSEVTQTTEHQ
+304 NIAATSEMTQTTEHQ

-344 NELVAQFSSSNDL
+344 NELMAQFSSGNDL

-458 DQSCEDKDNIPLDSK
+458 DQSCEDKDNIPLDSQ
-473 FHEDT
+473 FYEDT
-478 ELEGLEGLEGFSCV
+478 ELEGREGFSCV

-517 GHGLEFPALADS
+517 GHGLEFPELADP

-534 ESACFLLPEMME
+534 ESACFLLSEMME
-546 TNSEEESEDEDAE
+546 TNSEEESKDEDAE

-617 QIGETGIEDTCSLN
+617 QIDETGIEDTCSLN
-631 DDQEAGGGFEE
+631 DDQEARGGFEE

-660 NFYKFTKI
+660 NFYTFTKI

>member
-13 EDYNTTLPS
+13 EDYNTTLPG

-70 VMRQRSGT
+70 VTRQRSGT

-102 EPTETQEEARYLPA
+102 EPNETQEEARYLPA

-136 EDLTEAQSEE
+136 EDPTEAQSEE

-169 LGKHLILS
+169 LGKHLIMS

-200 GDVDQGDEDV
+200 ADVDQGDEEDV

-257 LINGTRGSEPQDKPK
+257 LINGTRGSEP
-272 GSAFLQLASTGH
+272 
-284 GENGVSS
+284 
-291 SPVQATPLPSPIV
+291 SPIV
-304 NIAATSEVTQTTEHQ
+304 NIAATSEMTQTTEHQ

-344 NELVAQFSSSNDL
+344 NELMAQFSSGNDL

-458 DQSCEDKDNIPLDSK
+458 DQSCEDKDNIPLDSQ
-473 FHEDT
+473 FYEDT
-478 ELEGLEGLEGFSCV
+478 ELEGHEGFSCV

-502 KQEDRTRTLTKRGIS
+502 KQGDRTRTLTKRGIS
-517 GHGLEFPALADS
+517 GHGLEFPELADP

-546 TNSEEESEDEDAE
+546 TNSEEESKDEDAE

-617 QIGETGIEDTCSLN
+617 QIDETGIEDTCSLN
-631 DDQEAGGGFEE
+631 DDQEARGGFEE

-660 NFYKFTKI
+660 NFYTFTKI